1 MRVLKSAHQNSGF
14 VKILA
19 GCASMGKKYVKTN
32 RPSAGESEEASFIFQ
47 HYRPSLKIAVDDI
60 NAVIRISCSPSILA
74 AEDTVVKCNFLCK
87 CTRKK

>member
-60 NAVIRISCSPSILA
+60 NAVIRLSCSFKLSQAPLLGYN
-74 AEDTVVKCNFLCK
+74 KCF
-87 CTRKK
+87 T